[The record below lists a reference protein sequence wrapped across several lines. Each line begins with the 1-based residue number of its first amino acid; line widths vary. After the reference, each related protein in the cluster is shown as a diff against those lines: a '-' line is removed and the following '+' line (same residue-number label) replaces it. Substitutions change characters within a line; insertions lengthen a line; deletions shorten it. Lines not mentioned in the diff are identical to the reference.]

1 MTVFC
6 ISQFKDEFDKLSTKK
21 AYSDLEAN
29 IVDYFFNTTID
40 AIKTGDL
47 LNNSKDAPYIKK
59 RLSGS
64 GGYRIYY
71 LVIVKDDNV
80 YLMNVMP
87 KTGPN
92 GAANFKADY
101 IKKLYKI
108 VIECIKNKD
117 LYEVTL
123 CAKGV
128 SLVFTAVV

>member
-21 AYSDLEAN
+21 AYSDLETD
-29 IVDYFFNTTID
+29 IIDYFFNTTIE

-47 LNNSKDAPYIKK
+47 LNNSTDAPYIKK
-59 RLSGS
+59 RLSGR

-71 LVIVKDDNV
+71 LIIVKDDNV
-80 YLMNVMP
+80 YLMYVVP
-87 KTGPN
+87 KTGPY
-92 GAANFKADY
+92 GAENLKADY
-101 IKKLYKI
+101 IKELYKI

-128 SLVFTAVV
+128 SLVFTSVV